1 LLVLRLSRRLNS
13 TERQDLEHILRL
25 NPELALGYRMKKDFH
40 QLVAQRDVVGLDRWI
55 EEAAQ
60 SGSLTFK
67 RLAKTFRHDYDAI
80 KAALTTPWSTAQVE
94 GQNTRVK
101 LIKRLGYG
109 RAKLDLLQARILH
122 RAAA

>member
-1 LLVLRLSRRLNS
+1 MRPAAPYWASIFFTTSSTVVTSARL
-13 TERQDLEHILRL
+13 
-25 NPELALGYRMKKDFH
+25 P
-40 QLVAQRDVVGLDRWI
+40 
-55 EEAAQ
+55 
-60 SGSLTFK
+60 
-67 RLAKTFRHDYDAI
+67 AKTFRHDYEAI

>member
-1 LLVLRLSRRLNS
+1 LGISEKEEL
-13 TERQDLEHILRL
+13 ERILEL
-25 NPELALGYRMKKDFH
+25 NPLLALGYRLKERFRE
-40 QLVAQRDVVGLDRWI
+40 LVACRDPTGLDRWI
-55 EEAAQ
+55 EEADK
-60 SGSLTFK
+60 SGLATFK
-67 RLAKTFRHDYDAI
+67 SLAKTFRHDYAAI
-80 KAALTTPWSTAQVE
+80 RAALTTPWSTAQVE